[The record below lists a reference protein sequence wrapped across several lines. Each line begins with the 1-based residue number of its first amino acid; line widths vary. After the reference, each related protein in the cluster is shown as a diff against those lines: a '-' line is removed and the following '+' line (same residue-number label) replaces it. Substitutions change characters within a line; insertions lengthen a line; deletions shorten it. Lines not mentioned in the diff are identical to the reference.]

1 MLTVGDKFPE
11 YSLKATVGTDL
22 KNAFTDISDKSYGG
36 KWKVYFFWP
45 KDFIFVCPT
54 EISAF
59 AKLNGEFK
67 DRNATPRRQHGF
79 GICSHGMAETPRRSE
94 RPALPDAR

>member
-1 MLTVGDKFPE
+1 MSTVGDRFPE

-22 KNAFTDISDKSYGG
+22 KNAFIAISDKSYEG
-36 KWKVYFFWP
+36 KCKVYLCWP
-45 KDFIFVCPT
+45 KDLTFVCPT

-67 DRNATPRRQHGF
+67 DRDSQLLGGA
-79 GICSHGMAETPRRSE
+79 
-94 RPALPDAR
+94 ARIRNLSTWQGGSTTKI